1 MNWLLQIAPT
11 LAHALGGP
19 LAGLAVTA
27 LCKALNLNESEVN
40 GIIQTGKLS
49 ADQIAQVK
57 IAEIEL
63 QKQAQELGLDFEKL
77 AVADSISARNM
88 EISTK
93 SIIPPIL
100 ATITTIGFFGI
111 LALLFFNRV
120 DPTNNALMIMLG
132 SLGTAWT
139 GVIGFYFG
147 SSASSQNKDQM
158 LYNSTPMTQPT
169 TKQDKLA

>member
-1 MNWLLQIAPT
+1 MSWLAQIAPT
-11 LAHALGGP
+11 IASALGGP

-27 LCKALNLNESEVN
+27 LCKAMSLNESEVN

-57 IAEIEL
+57 LAEIEL
-63 QKQAQELGLDFEKL
+63 QRQAQELGLDFEKL
-77 AVADSISARNM
+77 AVADSVSARNM
-88 EISTK
+88 EIATQSH
-93 SIIPPIL
+93 IPAIL
-100 ATITTIGFFGI
+100 ASITTVGFFGI
-111 LALLFFNRV
+111 LTLLFFNKV

-147 SSASSQNKDQM
+147 SSHGSQMKDQLLYHSTPTQPLASSEE
-158 LYNSTPMTQPT
+158 
-169 TKQDKLA
+169 

>member
-11 LAHALGGP
+11 VASALGGP
-19 LAGLAVTA
+19 LAGIAVTA
-27 LCKALNLNESEVN
+27 LSKALSLNENEVK
-40 GIIQTGKLS
+40 GIIETGKLS

-57 IAEIEL
+57 LAEIEL
-63 QKQAQELGLDFEKL
+63 KQQEETLGLKFAELEEKAQE
-77 AVADSISARNM
+77 SARNM
-88 EISTK
+88 QISTK
-93 SIIPPIL
+93 SHIPPIL

-111 LALLFFNRV
+111 LTLLFFNKV

-147 SSASSQNKDQM
+147 SSASSQSKDQM
-158 LYNSTPMTQPT
+158 LYNSTPLTQNT

>member
-11 LAHALGGP
+11 VANALGGP
-19 LAGLAVTA
+19 LAGIAVTA
-27 LCKALNLNESEVN
+27 LCKAMNLNESEVQ

-63 QKQAQELGLDFEKL
+63 QKQAQALGLDFEKL

-88 EISTK
+88 EMTTK

-111 LALLFFNRV
+111 LALLFFNKV
-120 DPTNNALMIMLG
+120 DASNTALMIMLG

-139 GVIGFYFG
+139 GVISFYFG

-158 LYNSTPMTQPT
+158 IYNSTPMT